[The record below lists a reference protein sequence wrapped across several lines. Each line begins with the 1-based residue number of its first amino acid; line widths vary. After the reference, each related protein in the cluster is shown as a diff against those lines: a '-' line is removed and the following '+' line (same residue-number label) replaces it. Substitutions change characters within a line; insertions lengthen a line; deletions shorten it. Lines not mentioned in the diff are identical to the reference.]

1 MGARRILAGLGAVAL
16 VLGACGGDDGDDGA
30 SGGDAAEETTTAPD
44 DGGGDG
50 GGAEG
55 TCDGTDLEVTN
66 LTTGTTFAVTDT
78 AAVSLQDGAAYT
90 AYLADF
96 EIDPAE
102 VTAFASPTVPEGA
115 NMATLFI
122 TVFNA
127 EEVPEPIEAGTE
139 IEYTPDFGVLTFGV
153 VLAAGAE
160 QFGTNTGAE
169 GTATVTAVGDVLCV
183 EVDYADGEKT
193 VAGTFE
199 AEVTDT

>member
-1 MGARRILAGLGAVAL
+1 MGTRRILAGAAVLAL
-16 VLGACGGDDGDDGA
+16 VLGACGGDDGGDD
-30 SGGDAAEETTTAPD
+30 GGDATVDETTTAPEATD
-44 DGGGDG
+44 TAGETG
-50 GGAEG
+50 EG

-66 LTTGTTFAVTDT
+66 LTTGTTFEVTDT

-96 EIDPAE
+96 EIDPTE

-122 TVFNA
+122 TVFDA
-127 EEVPEPIEAGTE
+127 EEVPDPIEAGTE
-139 IEYTPDFGVLTFGV
+139 IEYTPEFGVLTFGV
-153 VLAAGAE
+153 VHTAGAE
-160 QFGTNTGAE
+160 QFGTNTGAA

-183 EVDYADGEKT
+183 EVDYADDEKT

-199 AEVTDT
+199 AQVVEV

>member
-1 MGARRILAGLGAVAL
+1 MRARRILAGAGAIAL
-16 VLGACGGDDGDDGA
+16 VLGACGDDDGGEGA
-30 SGGDAAEETTTAPD
+30 GGDAGAEATTTEPVD
-44 DGGGDG
+44 DSGD
-50 GGAEG
+50 EG

-102 VTAFASPTVPEGA
+102 VTAFASPTVPDGA
-115 NMATLFI
+115 SMATLFI

-127 EEVPEPIEAGTE
+127 EEVPDPIEAGTE

-160 QFGTNTGAE
+160 QFGDSTDAE

-183 EVDYADGEKT
+183 EVDYADGEKA

-199 AEVTDT
+199 AEVTAV